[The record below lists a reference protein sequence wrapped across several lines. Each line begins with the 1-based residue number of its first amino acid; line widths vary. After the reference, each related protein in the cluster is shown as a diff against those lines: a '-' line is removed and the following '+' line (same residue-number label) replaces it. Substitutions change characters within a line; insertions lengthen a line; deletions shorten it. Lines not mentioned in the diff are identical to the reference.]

1 MVILTD
7 FLCLCGYVD
16 KFVEKIPKILF
27 LVFTNS
33 IIVIIIAND
42 NKQ

>member
-16 KFVEKIPKILF
+16 KFVEKIKKIKLHIYKLKILKY
-27 LVFTNS
+27 N
-33 IIVIIIAND
+33 
-42 NKQ
+42 NK